1 MLIFHIVAG
10 SFVLLFGIGA
20 LCFSKGQS
28 LHRLSGNLF
37 FLSLLLMAG
46 SAAFLTD
53 DPTMA
58 ISSVYFASTAWAV
71 VLRPEKSTGIFE
83 IIAMFTI
90 TIVSVNILSFVMTST
105 SLSTTYTFIF
115 YILGSV
121 AALAAL
127 LDLNMIIRGGL
138 SGKHRIARHA
148 WRTCYALLGAVMSF
162 SANTSDKWPDF
173 INSNFL
179 IYLVIGILFFWLFR
193 VLFTKWFD
201 KSKSVIGNSKLL
213 KTVFGN

>member
-1 MLIFHIVAG
+1 
-10 SFVLLFGIGA
+10 
-20 LCFSKGQS
+20 
-28 LHRLSGNLF
+28 
-37 FLSLLLMAG
+37 
-46 SAAFLTD
+46 
-53 DPTMA
+53 
-58 ISSVYFASTAWAV
+58 
-71 VLRPEKSTGIFE
+71 
-83 IIAMFTI
+83 MFTI
-90 TIVSVNILSFVMTST
+90 AIVSVNILSFVMTST

-121 AALAAL
+121 CALAAF

-201 KSKSVIGNSKLL
+201 KSKNVIGNSKLL
-213 KTVFGN
+213 KSVFGN